1 MALDT
6 ILRTVAEQIMP
17 PDSPAAPHRVEEY
30 YWSNV
35 VFKVAYTPSSYLIP
49 PSLKAKSQVGD
60 GLFRVPRGQFIAQSE
75 VFAGMFGVPSPSE
88 NGNVSVEGESDEN
101 PIVLEGYEEKDFKAL
116 LGVLYPSMFTLT
128 RRQAL
133 DQTELTSVLKL
144 STRWEM
150 HEVRR
155 YAITQLSGY
164 YSLTPVEK
172 IALARAHW
180 VSDWLI
186 EGLTNLVNDNPKLS
200 PDELEASV
208 GLRTAFRIARLKLE
222 CNASTVYCYNC
233 RRNTGRGTVTDADAL
248 VRENF
253 KDEIDEMVEA
263 ERPYGPADMS

>member
-1 MALDT
+1 M
-6 ILRTVAEQIMP
+6 AEQIMP
-17 PDSPAAPHRVEEY
+17 PGSRSAPHRVEEY
-30 YWSNV
+30 YWRTV
-35 VFKVAYTPSSYLIP
+35 VFK
-49 PSLKAKSQVGD
+49 VGD

-75 VFAGMFGVPSPSE
+75 VFAGMFAVPSPAE

-116 LGVLYPSMFTLT
+116 LGVLYPSMFILT
-128 RRQAL
+128 RRQHFV
-133 DQTELTSVLKL
+133 DQAELTSVLKL

-155 YAITQLSGY
+155 YAITQLSGRSGLR
-164 YSLTPVEK
+164 SLTPVEK

-186 EGLTNLVNDNPKLS
+186 EGLVDLVNDNPKLT

-222 CNASTVYCYNC
+222 RNLSSAAGTYCYTC
-233 RRNTGRGTVTDADAL
+233 GRNSGTRLSTEPISGEL
-248 VRENF
+248 VRETF

-263 ERPYGPADMS
+263 ERPYGLVNTPMVVSSRGAVNRIAVRIQ

>member
-1 MALDT
+1 M
-6 ILRTVAEQIMP
+6 AEQIMP
-17 PDSPAAPHRVEEY
+17 PGSQSAPHRVEEY

-35 VFKVAYTPSSYLIP
+35 VFK
-49 PSLKAKSQVGD
+49 VGD

-75 VFAGMFGVPSPSE
+75 VFAGMFGVPSPAE

-128 RRQAL
+128 RRQDL
-133 DQTELTSVLKL
+133 DQAELTSVLKL

-186 EGLTNLVNDNPKLS
+186 EGLTTLVNDNPKLS

-222 CNASTVYCYNC
+222 RNSSTVYYFG
-233 RRNTGRGTVTDADAL
+233 RTPGRGTVIQTDAGAL
-248 VRENF
+248 VRETF
-253 KDEIDEMVEA
+253 MDEIDEMVEV
-263 ERPYGPADMS
+263 ERSYGPADRP